1 MLQTWPAPYICDP
14 YRSHLGAT
22 RPARCYALGS
32 GGCMC
37 VDDGALLTIIMVSA
51 WALLRALKAR
61 VKD

>member
-1 MLQTWPAPYICDP
+1 
-14 YRSHLGAT
+14 
-22 RPARCYALGS
+22 
-32 GGCMC
+32 MC